1 VSTASFT
8 DAEILHATGAT
19 RSGPG
24 PAAAFPAVCTDS
36 RALVPGCL
44 FVALKGERFDAHE
57 FLPAALAGGAAA
69 VVVEQGR
76 TVPAGATAYAVA
88 DTLAALGAL
97 ARHHRRRFQLPLGAV
112 GGSNGKTTTKEMVA
126 AILGTRGPA
135 MKTEGNLNN
144 EVGLPLTLFRLAP
157 EHVAGVV
164 ELGMNRAGEM
174 TRLTQAAEPDAA
186 VITVVQPEHLEG
198 LGSLEGVAAAEG
210 ELFRALPA
218 HATAVVN
225 LDDPHVVAQAVGLQ
239 NRLTFG
245 RAAGADVQLV
255 KVESHGR
262 EGLTA
267 HVRARGAGHAVRL
280 HFLGEHNAQNATAAF
295 ALGLALG
302 YRPEECRAGL
312 EAARPY
318 ARRLNVVDA
327 PGGVTVIDDCYNANP
342 ASMAAAL
349 DVLDELAPGGR
360 AFAVLGDML
369 ELGQTERADHVA
381 LGKLAGKKAD
391 VLAFFGPRSADGCA
405 ADVTG
410 VRRHF
415 TEVEPLV
422 RWVRALLNPGDVV
435 LVKGSRGMRLER
447 VVAALTGHAAPT
459 AGGHGP

>member
-1 VSTASFT
+1 VSQPPSFT
-8 DAEILHATGAT
+8 DEEVLSATGAT
-19 RSGPG
+19 RRATAPVST
-24 PAAAFPAVCTDS
+24 FTSVCTDT
-36 RALVPGCL
+36 RALSKGCL
-44 FVALKGERFDAHE
+44 FVALKGERFDAHD
-57 FLPAALAGGAAA
+57 FLSSARDGGAAA
-69 VVVEQGR
+69 VVVEAGR
-76 TVPAGATAYAVA
+76 TVPEGLCAYEVT

-97 ARHHRRRFQLPLGAV
+97 ARHHRRRFRVPLGAV

-135 MKTEGNLNN
+135 LRTEGNFNN

-164 ELGMNRAGEM
+164 ELGMNHAGEM
-174 TRLTQAAEPDAA
+174 TRLTRVAEPEAA

-210 ELFRALPA
+210 ELFRALGP
-218 HATAVVN
+218 HAMAVVN
-225 LDDPHVVAQAVGLQ
+225 LDDPHVVAQAAGLT
-239 NRLTFG
+239 RVLTFG
-245 RAAGADVQLV
+245 RAESADVRLLRV
-255 KVESHGR
+255 DRHGR
-262 EGLTA
+262 DGMTA
-267 HVRARGAGHAVRL
+267 HVQARGEVHPVRL
-280 HFLGEHNAQNATAAF
+280 RFVGEHNAQNATAAF
-295 ALGLALG
+295 ALCLALG
-302 YRPEECRAGL
+302 YSPAECRAGL
-312 EAARPY
+312 EQARPY
-318 ARRLNVVDA
+318 TRRLNVLDA
-327 PGGVTVIDDCYNANP
+327 PGGLTVIDDCYNANP

-349 DVLDELAPGGR
+349 ETLDDLAPNGR

-369 ELGQTERADHVA
+369 ELGASEREDHVA

-415 TEVEPLV
+415 LEPDPLV
-422 RWVRALLNPGDVV
+422 EWLRSLLQPGDVV

-447 VVAALTGHAAPT
+447 VVAALTGQPA

>member
-1 VSTASFT
+1 VVTASFS
-8 DAEILHATGAT
+8 DADVLSATGAA
-19 RSGPG
+19 RSGPVPG
-24 PAAAFPAVCTDS
+24 AAFPAVCTDS

-44 FVALKGERFDAHE
+44 FVALRGERFDAHD
-57 FLPAALAGGAAA
+57 FLPAAVEGGAAG

-76 TVPAGATAYAVA
+76 AVPEGVAAYAVK
-88 DTLAALGAL
+88 DTLAALGSL

-135 MKTEGNLNN
+135 LKTEGNLNN
-144 EVGLPLTLFRLAP
+144 EVGLPLTLFRLSS

-174 TRLTQAAEPDAA
+174 TRLALAAEPDAA

-225 LDDPHVVAQAVGLQ
+225 LDDPLVVAQAACVQ
-239 NRLTFG
+239 KRLTFG
-245 RAAGADVQLV
+245 RASAADVRLA

-262 EGLTA
+262 AGLTA
-267 HVRARGAGHAVRL
+267 HVEVGGTAWPVRL

-369 ELGQTERADHVA
+369 ELGQSEREDHVA

-422 RWVRALLNPGDVV
+422 RWLRGLLQPGDVV

-447 VVAALTGHAAPT
+447 VVAALAGQAAP
-459 AGGHGP
+459 AGGGHGP